1 MLRQYELVEIVK
13 AYDADVDE
21 DRLNRAY
28 VFAMQKHGS
37 QKRAS
42 GDPYFSHPIEVAGL
56 LTRYRLDADTI
67 ITGLLH
73 DTIEDTDA
81 TPEEIIRLFGDQ
93 VYKLVDGVTKLSQL
107 EHKTEHNKQAE
118 NLRKLLLAMSEDIR
132 VLLVKLAD
140 RLHNMRTLHFIKK
153 PEKRMRIASETLE
166 LYAPLA
172 ERIGMKDI
180 KEELEDLAFG
190 FVNPDARDVILERLA
205 YFCDAQGSDAVDAII
220 SDLTSTLAAG
230 GLAGVEVVG
239 RRKQPYSI
247 WRKMQRKNIS
257 FGELSDIIAFRVL
270 TQTNADCY
278 QALGLIHGAYKVVP
292 DRFKDFIS
300 TPKRNGYRSIHTTVF
315 GPNANRIEVQIRTEQ
330 MHHVN
335 EQGVAAH
342 WAYKQGRKSTSGR
355 QYPWVRELLDI
366 LEQTSEPEEFLE
378 HTKLAMFPDQV
389 FCFTPTGEVISLPA
403 KATPVDFAYQI
414 HTDIGDTCAGAKVNG
429 RMVPLK
435 TRLNNGDQ
443 VEIMVSKAHKPNP
456 NWERFVVS
464 ARAKARIRRY
474 VKQQELDQHLALGRA
489 MLQKACRANNLDYTE
504 KALAP
509 ALKAFSQDTVQDLIV
524 LVAKGN
530 IAVKDVISEVYPR
543 TPSGDKGQKVV
554 PIDQARRK
562 KQETGGA
569 IPIKGLID
577 GLALHFARCC
587 HPLPGERIVGI
598 VTTGKGVTIHTID
611 CHTLETFSD
620 QPERWLD
627 VSWER
632 EHTKQEFVGR
642 LDMTIA
648 HEPGALSTLTTVI
661 AKNKGNITNLRIG
674 ARTADFFEMIID
686 VAVGDVKHLTNIIA
700 ALRAIPAVNN
710 VERARG

>member
-13 AYDADVDE
+13 AYDDDVDE

-28 VFAMQKHGS
+28 VFGTQKHGS

-42 GDPYFSHPIEVAGL
+42 GDPYFSHPVEVAGL

-73 DTIEDTDA
+73 DTLEDTDA
-81 TPEEIIRLFGDQ
+81 TPEEIIRLFGTE
-93 VYKLVDGVTKLSQL
+93 VYKMVEGVTKLSQL
-107 EHKTEHNKQAE
+107 EYKTEHNKQAE
-118 NLRKLLLAMSEDIR
+118 NLRKLVLAMSEDIR

-166 LYAPLA
+166 IYAPLA

-190 FVNPDARDVILERLA
+190 FVNPDARNAIVDRLKYFRDEQESDVI
-205 YFCDAQGSDAVDAII
+205 DAVIN
-220 SDLTSTLAAG
+220 DLKATLAAG
-230 GLAGVEVVG
+230 GLAQAEVIG
-239 RRKQPYSI
+239 RQKKPYSI
-247 WRKMQRKNIS
+247 WCKMQRKSVS
-257 FGELSDIIAFRVL
+257 FGELSDIIAFRIL
-270 TQTNADCY
+270 TETNADCY

-315 GPNANRIEVQIRTEQ
+315 GPKGNRIEVQIRTEQ

-342 WAYKQGRKSTSGR
+342 WSYKQGDKSTSGR
-355 QYPWVRELLDI
+355 QYPWVQELLDI
-366 LEQTSEPEEFLE
+366 LDQASEPEEFLE

-389 FCFTPTGEVISLPA
+389 FCFTPKGEVVSLPA

-414 HTDIGDTCAGAKVNG
+414 HTEIGDRCSGAKVNG
-429 RMVPLK
+429 RMVPLQ
-435 TRLNNGDQ
+435 TQLHNGDQ
-443 VEIMVSKAHKPNP
+443 VEIMVSQARTPNP
-456 NWERFVVS
+456 GWERFVVS

-474 VKQQELDQHLALGRA
+474 KKQQELDQYLQLGRA
-489 MLQKACRANNLDYTE
+489 MLQKACRTNNVHYTD
-504 KALAP
+504 KAMAP
-509 ALKAFSQDTVQDLIV
+509 AVKAFDLDGVQDLIV

-530 IAVKDVISEVYPR
+530 IAVKDVVSEVCPR
-543 TPSGDKGQKVV
+543 IPTRDKGRKVV

-562 KQETGGA
+562 KKDIGDA

-577 GLALHFARCC
+577 GLALHYARCC

-598 VTTGKGVTIHTID
+598 VTTGKGVTIHTIHCD
-611 CHTLETFSD
+611 TLETFAD

-627 VSWER
+627 VSWEKD
-632 EHTKQEFVGR
+632 HATQEFVGR
-642 LDMTIA
+642 LEVTIA
-648 HEPGALSTLTTVI
+648 HEPGGLSTLTTAI
-661 AKNKGNITNLRIG
+661 AKNKGNITDLRIG
-674 ARTADFFEMIID
+674 IRNPDFFQMAID
-686 VAVGDVKHLTNIIA
+686 VAVNDVKHLTNIIA
-700 ALRAIPAVNN
+700 ALRALPVINN